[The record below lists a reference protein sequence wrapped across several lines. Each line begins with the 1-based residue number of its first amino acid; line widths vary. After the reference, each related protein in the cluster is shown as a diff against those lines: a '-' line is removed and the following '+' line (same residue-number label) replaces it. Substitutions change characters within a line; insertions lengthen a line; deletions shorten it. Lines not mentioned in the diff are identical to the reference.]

1 MYVCV
6 YLCIYVLRYTAVIY
20 YAHSNTSKNIK
31 VRILIFSFWY
41 VSSRTS
47 GLENKTT
54 LLFH

>member
-20 YAHSNTSKNIK
+20 HAHSNTSKNIK

-47 GLENKTT
+47 SLANKTT

>member
-1 MYVCV
+1 MCV
-6 YLCIYVLRYTAVIY
+6 YLCVYMLRYTAVMY

-41 VSSRTS
+41 VFSRTS
-47 GLENKTT
+47 GLENKTS